1 MRMLVKFIMAAII
14 TTPGFAPANATS
26 AQDAAEAP
34 RPGATITPMPA
45 GVRPLRGQ
53 TPEQTQIDVAQCR
66 NVASEA
72 TGYVPGANV
81 AMPEATNAP
90 AGGRVRGAAVG
101 AGVGAIVGDAGVG
114 AATGAVAG
122 GMNQRQNRRM
132 SAAQQQQAAA
142 AQSQRAT
149 AWMNSNVGCLQS
161 RGYAVEKPPVAAP
174 AG

>member
-1 MRMLVKFIMAAII
+1 MRIVFGIVLVVMAA
-14 TTPGFAPANATS
+14 TPGL
-26 AQDAAEAP
+26 AQVNQAAVEEP
-34 RPGATITPMPA
+34 RPGTAITPPPP

-53 TPEQTQIDVAQCR
+53 TADQTQIDVAQCR

-72 TGYVPGANV
+72 TGYVPGATS
-81 AMPEATNAP
+81 AAP
-90 AGGRVRGAAVG
+90 QSAPPAAGGRVRGAVVGTAVG
-101 AGVGAIVGDAGVG
+101 AVVGDAGTG

-161 RGYAVEKPPVAAP
+161 RGYAVEKAPVAPP
-174 AG
+174 AA

>member
-1 MRMLVKFIMAAII
+1 MRICFGIALAAIVA
-14 TTPGFAPANATS
+14 TPGLAQTNPPAGSQAVD
-26 AQDAAEAP
+26 AQ
-34 RPGATITPMPA
+34 RPGAAMAQIPP
-45 GVRPLRGQ
+45 GVRPLQGQ
-53 TPEQTQIDVAQCR
+53 TAEQTQIDVAQCR

-81 AMPEATNAP
+81 AVPQPMGPA
-90 AGGRVRGAAVG
+90 AGGRARGAVVG
-101 AGVGAIVGDAGVG
+101 AGVGAIVGDVGTG

-149 AWMNSNVGCLQS
+149 AWMNNNVGCLQA
-161 RGYAVEKPPVAAP
+161 RGYAVEKAPVLAP
-174 AG
+174 GA

>member
-1 MRMLVKFIMAAII
+1 MRMLVALIMTTIVAA
-14 TTPGFAPANATS
+14 PVFAQS
-26 AQDAAEAP
+26 ASDAP
-34 RPGATITPMPA
+34 RPGATVTPMPA

-72 TGYVPGANV
+72 TGFVPGAGM
-81 AMPEATNAP
+81 AMPQASNAP
-90 AGGRVRGAAVG
+90 GGARLRGAAVG

-122 GMNQRQNRRM
+122 GMNQRQSRRM

-142 AQSQRAT
+142 AQAQLST
-149 AWMNSNVGCLQS
+149 AWTNSNVGCLQS